1 MCCDSVGESFL
12 QASKMRV
19 RSIAVYYMCMCFE
32 GVVQGL
38 YFDVQAKS
46 GESWLVNME
55 GTVLLGIEI
64 SKY

>member
-1 MCCDSVGESFL
+1 
-12 QASKMRV
+12 MRV
-19 RSIAVYYMCMCFE
+19 RSIAAYYMCMCFE

-46 GESWLVNME
+46 GERWLVNIPYIQDME
-55 GTVLLGIEI
+55 GTLLLGIEI

>member
-46 GESWLVNME
+46 GES
-55 GTVLLGIEI
+55 
-64 SKY
+64 